1 MFLFLQD
8 LEGANLIN
16 ALPTPC
22 ISPFPA
28 RNRFNLRGQSPAT
41 EKTVEAVEGNAIDSV
56 PSTTVRAARP
66 RPTFAIRPRGRNVV
80 STTSAPVADDAE
92 HTDDKVEDEVKEA
105 SAAPAPTPKANP
117 ALSGRARLNGARPSP
132 LLNIRG
138 RSNILGRGQTTTTLA
153 PEPAPEAVAEEDLQE
168 TDVPSENEKVEE
180 AEKQVG

>member
-1 MFLFLQD
+1 MSTT
-8 LEGANLIN
+8 A
-16 ALPTPC
+16 A
-22 ISPFPA
+22 
-28 RNRFNLRGQSPAT
+28 PAT
-41 EKTVEAVEGNAIDSV
+41 DE
-56 PSTTVRAARP
+56 
-66 RPTFAIRPRGRNVV
+66 
-80 STTSAPVADDAE
+80 AE
-92 HTDDKVEDEVKEA
+92 HTEDKVEEEVKEA